1 MKRRRLST
9 RTLILAGAAAVLLA
23 AASAAGVAAAGGAF
37 RDAAVAPSGQ
47 CSAPALGGSVV
58 DVSLMNM
65 MNGQMGGGWMT
76 GGSMRLSTST
86 NHVAAG
92 TVSFR
97 VANMGTLVHE
107 LVVLPLPAGQSAGDR
122 VAASNGR
129 VDERGSVGEASN
141 SCASGPGT
149 GLTPGS
155 IGRVTIQLAPGN
167 YELICNLPGH
177 YADGM
182 YAELTVS

>member
-1 MKRRRLST
+1 MKPRLLST
-9 RTLILAGAAAVLLA
+9 RTLIVAGVAAVLLA
-23 AASAAGVAAAGGAF
+23 AASTAVVAAATGAF
-37 RDAAVAPSGQ
+37 RDASVVPGPQ
-47 CSAPALGGSVV
+47 CSAPALGASVV
-58 DVSLMNM
+58 DVSLTNV

-86 NHVAAG
+86 NHAAAG

-107 LVVLPLPAGQSAGDR
+107 LVVLPLPAGQTVGDR

-129 VDERGSVGEASN
+129 VDEMGSLGEASN
-141 SCASGPGT
+141 SCTTGPGT
-149 GLTPGS
+149 GLTRGS
-155 IGRVTIQLAPGN
+155 IGWVTIQLAPGN

-182 YAELTVS
+182 YAELTIS

>member
-1 MKRRRLST
+1 MKLSRLST
-9 RTLILAGAAAVLLA
+9 RALILAGAAAVLLA
-23 AASAAGVAAAGGAF
+23 AASTAGVAAATGAF
-37 RDAAVAPSGQ
+37 RDASVAPGGQ
-47 CSAPALGGSVV
+47 CSAPGLAGSVV
-58 DVSLMNM
+58 DVNLMNM

-76 GGSMRLSTST
+76 GGSMRLSTSS
-86 NHVAAG
+86 NHAAAG

-97 VANMGTLVHE
+97 AANMGTLVHE

-122 VAASNGR
+122 VATNSGK
-129 VDERGSVGEASN
+129 VDESGSLGEVSN
-141 SCASGPGT
+141 TCGSGPGT

-167 YELICNLPGH
+167 YELVCNLPGH